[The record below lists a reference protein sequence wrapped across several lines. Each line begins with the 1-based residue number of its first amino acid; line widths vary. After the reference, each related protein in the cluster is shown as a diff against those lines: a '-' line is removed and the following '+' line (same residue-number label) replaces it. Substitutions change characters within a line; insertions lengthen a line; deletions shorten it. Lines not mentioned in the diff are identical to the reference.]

1 MALGTYVHRQEA
13 AAAED
18 KDERHLASWMT
29 NAELLECLAVIT
41 ALFFPPLSVFLE
53 RGCGGSFLLNVLLT
67 FLGFLPGLV
76 HALYVLWKS
85 ESAASSL
92 PSSYSR
98 STLAS
103 ANKELTT
110 DDLLRAASDEEAE
123 ERRKVRRERGGTVDE
138 ERELGRGRPPSYRAT
153 ADSLSGSARSPA
165 AADAQSRPG
174 NSPTTTVAAFTD
186 SADVEKVSTL
196 DKDPA
201 DELAPPQDDE
211 VPPAPHF
218 PDGGRRAYLNTVGGV
233 LVLFSTFGLSNSWAV
248 FQAHLASNE
257 LKEYP
262 ASTISWIG
270 SVQLFALFIL
280 GLPSGRLFDSGYFRY
295 QLAGGS
301 ALWCFGMYMLSLSS
315 RYYQFFLSY
324 AVCLGIALGVL
335 FAGTISCVGSYFKR
349 KRTLMMG
356 CTAGGAALGAVLF
369 PIALNNLFESRGF
382 GFGVRLLAYIHTAL
396 LILAN
401 VLMRPRDD
409 LPPRKAP
416 PILPQIASF
425 LHQPQTWFASLGCAF
440 VMLGMFIPV
449 FAEEHGASET
459 VVQYCAAI
467 LNGAAFVARITVG
480 FAADRFGNLTVAI
493 PTTIIIA
500 TMIFA
505 MLGATS
511 SGGVIAFCILF
522 GAASGAWVTIMAP
535 SLISLSASVRE
546 FGVRTGLGF
555 ILISIAALFGSP
567 VAGAILRA
575 TPSSTGTNYLGVCI
589 FGGCAVLVGT
599 VCLSATW
606 WLQRRRKG
614 TWRV

>member
-1 MALGTYVHRQEA
+1 M
-13 AAAED
+13 
-18 KDERHLASWMT
+18 
-29 NAELLECLAVIT
+29 
-41 ALFFPPLSVFLE
+41 LS
-53 RGCGGSFLLNVLLT
+53 T
-67 FLGFLPGLV
+67 
-76 HALYVLWKS
+76 
-85 ESAASSL
+85 
-92 PSSYSR
+92 R
-98 STLAS
+98 S
-103 ANKELTT
+103 NP
-110 DDLLRAASDEEAE
+110 R
-123 ERRKVRRERGGTVDE
+123 
-138 ERELGRGRPPSYRAT
+138 
-153 ADSLSGSARSPA
+153 A
-165 AADAQSRPG
+165 AADAQSRA
-174 NSPTTTVAAFTD
+174 NDSPTTTVAAFAD

-196 DKDPA
+196 DKDPV
-201 DELAPPQDDE
+201 DELSSPAAHALETSPEVDE
-211 VPPAPHF
+211 VPAAPYF

-248 FQAHLASNE
+248 FQAHLASNQ
-257 LKEYP
+257 LKDYP

-270 SVQLFALFIL
+270 SVQLFALFLL

-301 ALWCFGMYMLSLSS
+301 ALWCFGMYMLSLSDTF
-315 RYYQFFLSY
+315 YQIFLSY
-324 AVCLGIALGVL
+324 AVCLGIALGIL

-369 PIALNNLFESRGF
+369 PIALNNLFETRGF

-425 LHQPQTWFASLGCAF
+425 LGQPQTWFASLGCAF
-440 VMLGMFIPV
+440 VMLGMFIPIFYVQV
-449 FAEEHGASET
+449 FAEEHGASAT

-467 LNGAAFVARITVG
+467 LNGSACVARVTVG

-493 PTTIIIA
+493 PTTVIIA

-505 MLGATS
+505 MLGATN
-511 SGGVIAFCILF
+511 SGGVIAFCIVF
-522 GAASGAWVTIMAP
+522 GAASGAWVSIMAP

-555 ILISIAALFGSP
+555 ILISVAALIGSP

-575 TPSSTGTNYLGVCI
+575 TPSSTGTNYLGVCL

-599 VCLSATW
+599 VCLCATW